1 MIRFDP
7 YALTTFL
14 HNQAETVRA
23 NVDAPAVVMQV
34 DRGPLT
40 VTTATGVSDL
50 ATGHAAQ
57 ANQTF
62 EIGSQTK
69 MMTAVMILQLVQ
81 QGVIDL
87 DAKAADYLPA
97 AVIAGIANAD
107 TATVRQMLNMTAGLP
122 NYTEA
127 VDANG
132 IPLFVDALLQNP
144 DQVFGPKQALEIARG
159 MEATGAPGEAYYY
172 SNTNFLLL
180 GKIIEAQTGKSFFA
194 ALQDT
199 ILTPAGMT
207 DTVRQLGTDDPRLSS
222 YLENP
227 ATGELIDVTRA
238 QWEMRGEAGVVS
250 TTTDMISFLK
260 ALFIDKTLLGPEAL
274 ADMMDGLS
282 TGANDQIAT
291 FFGLGLVKFT
301 LANGH
306 TFVGFTGGTLGTVSS
321 TYLDLETG
329 MVISLAGTA
338 EDVDTTLG
346 GLKLFEALEA
356 AAAWSPND
364 DGSPLRMMSGSAGHM
379 QLTETADGLRF
390 ALAGAAL
397 TLDRDLRATTTQS
410 VRFAD
415 GSVIVVGDN
424 ARGTTGDDAANRV
437 DILRDFAAA
446 ADKDNQILGLGGND
460 RLRGGHGDDRVLG
473 GQGNDALWG
482 RDGDDR
488 LAGSA
493 GRDMLMGGLGAD
505 TLRGGAG
512 ADTFVFRSADQ
523 SPIFAGDVI
532 RDFQKG
538 TDHVDLSLINA
549 GTESGAFIWRG
560 TDVFTG
566 TSGEVRVID
575 QAKGTFVRVDMNGD
589 GLSDMGFFLQDAH
602 GITTSDFL
610 L

>member
-7 YALTTFL
+7 HALTNFL

-23 NVDAPAVVMQV
+23 NVAAPAVVMQV
-34 DRGPLT
+34 DHGPLT

-57 ANQTF
+57 ADQTF

-69 MMTAVMILQLVQ
+69 MMTSVMILQLAE
-81 QGVIDL
+81 QGMIDL

-97 AVIAGIANAD
+97 AVVAGIPNAD
-107 TATVRQMLNMTAGLP
+107 TATVRQLLNMTAGLP
-122 NYTEA
+122 NYTDA
-127 VDANG
+127 VDADG
-132 IPLFVDALLQNP
+132 VPLFIDALLDHPN
-144 DQVFGPKQALEIARG
+144 QVFGPRQALEIARG

-180 GKIIEAQTGKSFFA
+180 GKIIAAQTGKSFFT
-194 ALQDT
+194 ALQDS
-199 ILTPAGMT
+199 ILTPAGMD

-260 ALFIDKTLLGPEAL
+260 ALFIDKTLLGPAAL

-291 FFGLGLVKFT
+291 FFGLGLVKVT

-306 TFVGFTGGTLGTVSS
+306 TLVGFTGGTLGTASS
-321 TYLDLETG
+321 TYLDVDTG
-329 MVISLAGTA
+329 TIISLAGTA
-338 EDVDTTLG
+338 QDVDSTSG

-356 AAAWSPND
+356 ASAWSPVD
-364 DGSPLRMMSGSAGHM
+364 DGSALKIVSGSAGHM
-379 QLTETADGLRF
+379 WLTETADGLTF

-424 ARGTTGDDAANRV
+424 ARGTTRDDAANHL

-446 ADKDNQILGLGGND
+446 ADKDNQMLGLGGND
-460 RLRGGHGDDRVLG
+460 RLKGGHGDDRVLG

-488 LAGSA
+488 LAGGA
-493 GRDMLMGGLGAD
+493 GRDVLTGGLGAD

-512 ADTFVFRSADQ
+512 ADTFVFRDAAH

-532 RDFQKG
+532 RDFQTG
-538 TDHVDLSLINA
+538 VDDIDLSA
-549 GTESGAFIWRG
+549 MTPDTESGAFIWLG
-560 TDVFTG
+560 ANAFTG
-566 TSGEVRVID
+566 TSGEVRLLEN
-575 QAKGTFVRVDMNGD
+575 AKGTYVRVDMDGD
-589 GLSDMGFFLQDAH
+589 ALSDMGFLLQDAH
-602 GITTSDFL
+602 GVTASDFL

>member
-7 YALTTFL
+7 LALTNAL

-23 NVDAPAVVMQV
+23 NVDAPAVVVQV
-34 DRGPLT
+34 DRGGLT
-40 VTTATGVSDL
+40 VTTATGVTDL
-50 ATGHAAQ
+50 ATGQAAQ
-57 ANQTF
+57 ADQTF

-69 MMTAVMILQLVQ
+69 MMTSVMILQLAQ

-87 DAKAADYLPA
+87 DAKAVDYLPA
-97 AVIAGIANAD
+97 AIVAGIPNAD
-107 TATVRQMLNMTAGLP
+107 TATVRQLLNMTAGLP

-127 VDANG
+127 VDADG
-132 IPLFVDALLQNP
+132 IPLFVDALLDHP
-144 DQVFGPKQALEIARG
+144 DQVFGPRQALEIARG
-159 MEATGAPGEAYYY
+159 MQATGAPGEAFYY

-180 GKIIEAQTGKSFFA
+180 GKIVEAQTGKSFFA
-194 ALQDT
+194 ALQDS
-199 ILTPAGMT
+199 ILAPAGMD

-250 TTTDMISFLK
+250 TTTDMINFLK
-260 ALFIDKTLLGPEAL
+260 ALFVDKTLLGPAAL

-306 TFVGFTGGTLGTVSS
+306 TFVGFTGGTLGTISS
-321 TYLDLETG
+321 TYLDIETG
-329 MVISLAGTA
+329 TIISLAGTA

-346 GLKLFEALEA
+346 GLNIFQAVQSGA
-356 AAAWSPND
+356 NWSPVD
-364 DGSPLRMMSGSAGHM
+364 DGSALRIMSGAAGDM
-379 QLTETADGLRF
+379 RLTETPDGLTF

-397 TLDRDLRATTTQS
+397 TLDRDLRATTTGT

-415 GSVIVVGDN
+415 GSVVVVGDN
-424 ARGTTGDDAANRV
+424 ARGTAGDDRANNV

-446 ADKDNQILGLGGND
+446 ANKDNQVLGLGGND
-460 RLRGGHGDDRVLG
+460 RLKGGHGDDRVLG

-488 LAGSA
+488 LAGGA
-493 GRDMLMGGLGAD
+493 GRDVLTGGAGAD

-512 ADTFVFRSADQ
+512 ADTFVFRDAAH

-532 RDFQKG
+532 RDFQMG
-538 TDHVDLSLINA
+538 VDHIDLSAMTPN
-549 GTESGAFIWRG
+549 TESGAFIWRG
-560 TDVFTG
+560 TDAFTG
-566 TSGEVRVID
+566 TSGEVRVLD
-575 QAKGTFVRVDMNGD
+575 QAKGTYVRVDINGD
-589 GLSDMGFFLQDAH
+589 GASDMGFLLQDAH
-602 GITTSDFL
+602 DITASDFL